1 MEMLDAKALRTA
13 LGCSTATAYRRFAV
27 AVLLAGPRVQ
37 RRATGKRDAVLVPA
51 DVAARVVGVSV
62 DDLLRLAGVVATD
75 GGRVAA

>member
-1 MEMLDAKALRTA
+1 MIDAKTLRRA
-13 LGCSTATAYRRFAV
+13 VGGSQATAYRRFAV
-27 AVLLAGPRVQ
+27 AVLLSGPRAE
-37 RRATGKRDAVLVPA
+37 RRTTGGRDATLVPA